1 MEKPVSL
8 ETEPTTTTEHLEEAT
23 SGMLRG
29 KQLLSSL
36 FRGGGDPLGECYR
49 SLDGCHAAQG
59 MILSRS
65 HITIS

>member
-36 FRGGGDPLGECYR
+36 FRGGVHLGNATGVWTDVTQR
-49 SLDGCHAAQG
+49 KG
-59 MILSRS
+59 
-65 HITIS
+65 